1 MEFNISADLLEEFYD
16 FFNKVMIRIRSLSRL
31 KNSKELKN
39 INKLSDYCHN
49 LGLVLGRVEIKQK
62 KEQIKSQK
70 KYIENIIEKEISN
83 NFENVDLLI
92 KYKNLL
98 IRLEKEIKEFIKV
111 ENINKF

>member
-1 MEFNISADLLEEFYD
+1 
-16 FFNKVMIRIRSLSRL
+16 MIRIRILSR
-31 KNSKELKN
+31 SKKLSELKN

-62 KEQIKSQK
+62 KEQVKSQK
-70 KYIENIIEKEISN
+70 KYIENIIKEEISN
-83 NFENVDLLI
+83 NFENIDLLI

-98 IRLEKEIKEFIKV
+98 IKLEKEIKEFIKV